1 MMFANLLK
9 VQNRLVQN
17 SSFKVH
23 SKFDAET
30 RCNNNDVCKFV
41 QSPKSTC
48 SKFKFQSSKFDTLN
62 Q

>member
-1 MMFANLLK
+1 MLRPFCSNVLNWK
-9 VQNRLVQN
+9 PFVQ
-17 SSFKVH
+17 
-23 SKFDAET
+23 T
-30 RCNNNDVCKFV
+30 RYNNNDVCKFA